1 MTEGP
6 TPHEYIR
13 QNCLLLIDAGRST
26 PDAKV
31 PTCPEWTATKLVI
44 HLEAVY
50 RYALIA
56 LRENLMRR
64 PEPLAPDTDAFA
76 ALEATLGELL
86 AELDAISGDSA
97 VWNPCDSSDP
107 QWWTRRMGHESLI
120 HRIDAELAAGGEIT
134 SIHPDRAVDGI
145 DEMIDTFF
153 KTREK
158 WRPGDGASV
167 HLHCTDVSGEWLL
180 VQRGDELIVTKEHA
194 KGDLALRG
202 SAQDLLL
209 FSYGRGGPENL
220 DTFGDA
226 TLLDLWK
233 NTEI

>member
-6 TPHEYIR
+6 TPHEFIK
-13 QNCLLLIDAGRST
+13 QNCLLLIAAGSAAPEAT
-26 PDAKV
+26 V
-31 PTCPEWTATKLVI
+31 PTCPEWTTTNLVI

-64 PEPLAPDTDAFA
+64 PEPLEPDTDAVA
-76 ALEATLGELL
+76 ALEATLEELL
-86 AELDAISGDSA
+86 AELDAISGDTA
-97 VWNPCDSSDP
+97 VWNPCNSSNP
-107 QWWTRRMGHESLI
+107 HWWTRRMGHETLI
-120 HRIDAELAAGGEIT
+120 HRVDAELAAGHEIT
-134 SIHPDRAVDGI
+134 SINPSCAVDSI

-167 HLHCTDVSGEWLL
+167 HIHCTDVPGEWLL
-180 VQRGDELIVTKEHA
+180 VQQGDDLIVTKQHA
-194 KGDLALRG
+194 KGDLAIRG

-209 FSYGRGGPENL
+209 FSYGRGGPANL
-220 DTFGDA
+220 DTFGNSA
-226 TLLDLWK
+226 LLDLWTK
-233 NTEI
+233 TAI

>member
-6 TPHEYIR
+6 TPHEFLK
-13 QNCLLLIDAGRST
+13 QNCLLVIAASSSA
-26 PDAKV
+26 PAAKV
-31 PTCPEWTATKLVI
+31 PTCPEWTTTNLVVHI
-44 HLEAVY
+44 EAVY

-64 PEPLAPDTDAFA
+64 PEPLASDADAVA

-86 AELDAISGDSA
+86 GELDAISGDSA

-107 QWWTRRMGHESLI
+107 HWWLRRMGHETLI
-120 HRIDAELAAGGEIT
+120 HRVDAELAAGREIT
-134 SIHPDRAVDGI
+134 PIHPDCAVDSI

-167 HLHCTDVSGEWLL
+167 HIHCTDVPGEWLL
-180 VQRGDELIVTKEHA
+180 VQQGDDLIVTKEHA
-194 KGDLALRG
+194 KGDLAVRG
-202 SAQDLLL
+202 PAQDLLL

-226 TLLDLWK
+226 TLLDLWA
-233 NTEI
+233 NTSI